1 MSNHNERNRKHQRT
15 ACGQP
20 GGGQEGA
27 GGRTS
32 PAPGW
37 EGRTGRGPGEGAG
50 QEGGQ
55 RQAEHQDQAKPSTK
69 IKWTATSDKDSRGD
83 CEATGTVSDRRYAIT
98 KDGDSWKAVVTVGK
112 GKATVL
118 AEGLKTGRAAWSRC
132 VADAKSVAA

>member
-1 MSNHNERNRKHQRT
+1 MNAIESTN
-15 ACGQP
+15 AQP
-20 GGGQEGA
+20 VANLAAAKKEQAAARRRHPA
-27 GGRTS
+27 GKAA
-32 PAPGW
+32 PAEAPAKA
-37 EGRTGRGPGEGAG
+37 PAKK
-50 QEGGQ
+50 
-55 RQAEHQDQAKPSTK
+55 AASAKPSTK